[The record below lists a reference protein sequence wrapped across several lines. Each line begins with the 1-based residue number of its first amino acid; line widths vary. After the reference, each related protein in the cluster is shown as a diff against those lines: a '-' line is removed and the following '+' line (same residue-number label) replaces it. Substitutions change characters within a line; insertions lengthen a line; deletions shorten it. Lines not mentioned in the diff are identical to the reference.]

1 MYILKKNVFYK
12 NKGLIIK
19 RHFFLLNSYA
29 KWVEKLASK
38 KVQIAKY
45 STTVYYKLVSCL
57 EYAMYCEFT
66 VYSRC
71 YC

>member
-1 MYILKKNVFYK
+1 MYFPKKNVFYK

-38 KVQIAKY
+38 KVQIAK
-45 STTVYYKLVSCL
+45 
-57 EYAMYCEFT
+57 
-66 VYSRC
+66 
-71 YC
+71 